1 MSHTKNVADA
11 TRIICKKFHHR
22 TTPRCRYTRGG
33 TYLLHTSEYS
43 SVPQLSERWR
53 GYILWL
59 RSSWNKSSLWGGL
72 RFLRPSFMRFI
83 EDSSLREEAGPREW
97 RERDVLG
104 LPVIR
109 PYMGY
114 LYLCSMVLA
123 YLVMPCVANRSWFL
137 NNFRHS
143 SRELGEAGC
152 SWIHLL
158 FNLWKAP
165 KASSWF
171 PMDMILDSNWD
182 GYLLI
187 CGLKAFRIM
196 IQYSGSEDCYRKP

>member
-22 TTPRCRYTRGG
+22 TTPRCKYTRGG

-97 RERDVLG
+97 RERDVLWH
-104 LPVIR
+104 PVIR

-137 NNFRHS
+137 ISGIARGS
-143 SRELGEAGC
+143 SERQAAVGSTC
-152 SWIHLL
+152 C
-158 FNLWKAP
+158 
-165 KASSWF
+165 
-171 PMDMILDSNWD
+171 
-182 GYLLI
+182 LI
-187 CGLKAFRIM
+187 CGKHQKLLHDFRWIWFS
-196 IQYSGSEDCYRKP
+196 IQIETDIC